1 MNTLSQDALSRLRS
15 LLATRTGLKHGEQD
29 MATLRDVVA
38 ARMAATGVADATSYC
53 QLLDADEAAS
63 GDEWKELVGLLTVG
77 ESYFFRDA
85 GQFELLRHL
94 ILPELI
100 AARKATRTLRLWS
113 AGCST
118 GEEPYSLAILLDML
132 LPNLS
137 DWDVSIIGTD
147 VNRRAIQ
154 SAQGGAFSEYS
165 LRAMNDDLVKA
176 RYFTQRNRHWE
187 LSDRIRERVRFEYGN
202 LVADSF
208 PIYSTQLHDMDLI
221 VCRNV
226 FIYFDREAIGVV
238 LPKLTN
244 TLRVGGYLVT
254 GHGELIGQNMG
265 PLRARLYPE
274 SVVYQRVAP
283 GEETRIPH
291 IPRPPVPMPQ
301 LFPQLFPQ
309 TYAPETKPKPSPVP
323 APKPI
328 TPDQALHAQAEGL
341 FQAGAYAAAIEKA
354 REAVELAPKR
364 FDTHYLMAQAY
375 ANLGSYDDARRC
387 AQQAI
392 DADRLAFGPYY
403 LLAHVAE
410 LQGRADEAKDF
421 LNKVIYLEPS
431 FTPAYLDLGA
441 LHEREGNAAK
451 ARHMRSVALDLLG
464 KLPPDTLLAPYVDLT
479 AGMLREY
486 VTKLVGDQGKT

>member
-1 MNTLSQDALSRLRS
+1 MNAIPQDTLSRLRN
-15 LLATRTGLKHGEQD
+15 LLASRTGLKHGEQD
-29 MATLRDVVA
+29 MTTLRDVVT
-38 ARMAATGVADATSYC
+38 ARMASTGIADAAEYC
-53 QLLDADEAAS
+53 QLLDTDEAAS
-63 GDEWKELVGLLTVG
+63 GDEWKELVGLLTIG

-100 AARKATRTLRLWS
+100 AARKPTRTLRLWS

-132 LPNLS
+132 LPDVS
-137 DWDVSIIGTD
+137 EWDVSIIGTD

-154 SAQGGAFSEYS
+154 SARDGAFSEYS
-165 LRAMNDDLVKA
+165 LRAMNDDLIKT
-176 RYFTQRNRHWE
+176 RYFTHHNRRWL
-187 LSDRIRERVRFEYGN
+187 LSDSIRERVHFEYGN

-208 PIYSTQLHDMDLI
+208 PVYSTQLHDMDLI

-265 PLRARLYPE
+265 WLRARLYPE

-301 LFPQLFPQ
+301 LFP
-309 TYAPETKPKPSPVP
+309 APAPIPKPAPQPP
-323 APKPI
+323 APVAPG
-328 TPDQALHAQAEGL
+328 QALHAQAEEL

-354 REAVELAPKR
+354 RAAAALTPAR

-375 ANLGSYDDARRC
+375 ANLGDYDAARQC
-387 AQQAI
+387 AQTAI
-392 DADRLAFGPYY
+392 GADRFAFGPYY

-410 LQGRADEAKDF
+410 LQGRAEEAKDF

-431 FTPAYLDLGA
+431 FTPAYLDIGA

-451 ARHMRSVALDLLG
+451 ARRMRAVALDLLA
-464 KLPPDTLLAPYVDLT
+464 KLPPDTLLAPYVELT
-479 AGMLREY
+479 AGKLRDY
-486 VTKLVGDQGKT
+486 VTKLVGDQGKA